1 MSGELPRARRAVL
14 RRTTAIADAA
24 ARKFGGVG
32 GLTVSSGTRHIQT
45 VAKAFKCTPPDVFAA
60 RRRDDGQGS
69 NSSHVEMPDLPFF
82 FGTMLLPEAE
92 RPLRAAPRCA
102 VPACP
107 PRPASITSSR

>member
-1 MSGELPRARRAVL
+1 VL
-14 RRTTAIADAA
+14 RRTRAIAEAA
-24 ARKFGGVG
+24 AQKMAGVSESN
-32 GLTVSSGTRHIQT
+32 VSTGMRRVQTAVKASG
-45 VAKAFKCTPPDVFAA
+45 CTPADVFAA

-92 RPLRAAPRCA
+92 RSLRAAPRCA

-107 PRPASITSSR
+107 PRPDSITSSR